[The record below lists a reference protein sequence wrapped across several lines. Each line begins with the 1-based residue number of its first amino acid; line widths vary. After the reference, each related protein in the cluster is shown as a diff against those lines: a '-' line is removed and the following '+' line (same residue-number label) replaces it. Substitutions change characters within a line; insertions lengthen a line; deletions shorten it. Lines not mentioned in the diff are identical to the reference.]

1 MPVECTGFR
10 KFEKGTLLGFGD
22 LLLPGVGIEIKECSI
37 HEKNGKRWV
46 NPPSKQYEKPD
57 GTKGYSPL
65 IRFADDKRYQA
76 FQKEAL
82 AAGAKHIEEPTP
94 VEDPDDVSF

>member
-1 MPVECTGFR
+1 MPIECTGFR
-10 KFEKGTLLGFGD
+10 KFERGTLLGFAD
-22 LLLPGVGIEIKECSI
+22 YLLSSAGIEIKECSV
-37 HEKNGKRWV
+37 HEKNGHRWV

-65 IRFADDKRYQA
+65 IRFSDDKRYQA

-82 AAGAKHIEEPTP
+82 LAVEKHLQGQSPPEND
-94 VEDPDDVSF
+94 EDIDF